1 MKKTYLVACIFIII
15 DYVSKILVSTFIPL
29 NKSVSLLGNFLKITY
44 VKNTGTAF
52 SMFSN
57 YTYFIA
63 FISAIV
69 ILLLLYYVYKKDKIS
84 SLEGLCYGL
93 IIGGATGNL
102 IDRII
107 YGYVIDFIEVNI
119 FNYPYPIFN
128 LADSFIVVA
137 FIILVIME
145 IKKDILAKKTKKKY
159 NN

>member
-107 YGYVIDFIEVNI
+107 RGYVIDYLDFNI
-119 FNYPYPIFN
+119 IGYNFPIFN
-128 LADSFIVVA
+128 LADIAIVISA
-137 FIILVIME
+137 FLLIINMSRGD
-145 IKKDILAKKTKKKY
+145 KNAKNK
-159 NN
+159 NR